1 MDNQILAAIESNLK
15 RSVEG
20 IEGPIDPDKTFAEYG
35 ANSLDIVE
43 IVSASMRDLRIK
55 IPRTELAG
63 IKNIGGLVATFEK
76 FRV

>member
-1 MDNQILAAIESNLK
+1 MDAQILSTLEKNLK

-20 IEGPIDPDKTFAEYG
+20 IEGPIDPTRSLADYG

-43 IVSASMRDLRIK
+43 IVSATMRDLQIR

-63 IKNIGGLVATFEK
+63 IRNIAGLVEAFEK
-76 FRV
+76 YRA